1 MKEKL
6 TIPQMQKLQDEL
18 NNYTYTCDCGHR
30 VVILPQKDKVICNWC
45 KHYVFKNKQEE
56 FKYRMNE
63 KIRRLKL

>member
-18 NNYTYTCDCGHR
+18 NNYTYTCECGHR

-63 KIRRLKL
+63 KIRRL

>member
-18 NNYTYTCDCGHR
+18 NNYTYTCECGHR

-45 KHYVFKNKQEE
+45 KHYVFKNKQDE
-56 FKYRMNE
+56 FKYRINE
-63 KIRRLKL
+63 KIRRF

>member
-6 TIPQMQKLQDEL
+6 TFTQMEKLQEEL
-18 NNYTYTCDCGHR
+18 SNHTYTCNRGHR

-45 KHYVFKNKQEE
+45 KHYGFKNKQEE

-63 KIRRLKL
+63 KIRRLEL

>member
-6 TIPQMQKLQDEL
+6 TIQQMQKLQDEL

-45 KHYVFKNKQEE
+45 KHYVFKNKQDE
-56 FKYRMNE
+56 FKYRINE
-63 KIRRLKL
+63 KIRRF